1 MTLKDEQQ
9 AVAKHPNP
17 IDKNRSIVW
26 ARYHVDS
33 DDWVLL
39 ALKVTRRANA
49 EGKQVPSLVTLAL
62 VDHTNKVLFQS
73 MIKASDMVSNEEI
86 AQHGVDQSVV
96 FQAKTFAEVTKM
108 LSQLVEHE
116 TTIVTWDP
124 KATQQIFD
132 ELAELHGVPKTRWK
146 SHGVADELARFVGKT
161 DNPMN
166 GYERQPLPILGIG
179 ALDECKA
186 VNKVIAEI
194 AKASQTTDSIAGGD
208 PGWTAEFY
216 KPKISA
222 AAKDKFKGFFGLGH

>member
-1 MTLKDEQQ
+1 MTLKDEPQ
-9 AVAKHPNP
+9 ALAKHPNP

-33 DDWVLL
+33 DDWALL
-39 ALKVTRRANA
+39 AVKVTRRANA
-49 EGKQVPSLVTLAL
+49 EGRQVPSLVTLAL
-62 VDHTNKVLFQS
+62 VDRENKVLFQS

-96 FQAKTFAEVTKM
+96 FQAKTFAEVTKA
-108 LSQLVEHE
+108 LSKLVADEA
-116 TTIVTWDP
+116 TIVTWDP
-124 KATQQIFD
+124 KVLQETMD
-132 ELAELHGVPKTRWK
+132 ELAELHGVPKSRWK
-146 SHGVADELARFVGKT
+146 SHGVAEELARFVGKT

-166 GYERQPLPILGIG
+166 GYERQPLAVLGIS

-194 AKASQTTDSIAGGD
+194 AKASQTTDSVAGGD

-216 KPKISA
+216 KPKITV
-222 AAKDKFKGFFGLGH
+222 AAKDKFKGFFGRNH